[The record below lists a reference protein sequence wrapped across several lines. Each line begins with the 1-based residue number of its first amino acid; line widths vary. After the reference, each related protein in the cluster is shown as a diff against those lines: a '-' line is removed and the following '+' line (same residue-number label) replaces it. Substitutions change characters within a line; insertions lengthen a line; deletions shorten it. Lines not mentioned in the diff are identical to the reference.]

1 MKTYHPRKDEHGQPV
16 TLKTPSQS
24 TALSSWLDPNQ
35 IASVTPDGPMPN
47 SLNGIALTEWT
58 EAPTT
63 VEGWKKQLMEAG
75 LAFEEP
81 PMPSVSGKLPASG
94 VVVLE
99 DDGRVWVV
107 SPSNAFGGYLN
118 TFAKGK
124 QEPGLC
130 LRSTATKE
138 GFEESGLKVE
148 LTAYL
153 CDSVRSTTV
162 TRYYTAKRMGGS
174 PSAMGWE
181 SQRVSLVP
189 RAQLASFVT
198 HPNDHVVLQALKA
211 LP

>member
-1 MKTYHPRKDEHGQPV
+1 MKTYHPRKDEHGKPV
-16 TLKTPSQS
+16 HLKAPSEP
-24 TALSSWLDPNQ
+24 TGLSSWSDRTQ
-35 IASVTPDGPMPN
+35 IASVIPDGPMPE
-47 SLNGIALTEWT
+47 SLNGVAFSEWT

-63 VEGWKKQLMEAG
+63 VDGWKQQLAEQPQV
-75 LAFEEP
+75 FEEP
-81 PMPSVSGKLPASG
+81 PMPSVPGKFPASG

-107 SPSNAFGGYLN
+107 SPSNAFAGYVN

-148 LTAYL
+148 LTDYL

-162 TRYYTAKRMGGS
+162 TRYYTAKRVGGT

-189 RAQLASFVT
+189 STQVASFVT